1 MKNLTVSVVFDNSYP
16 LSWNFN
22 FCHNLTD
29 VEIQLFQRL
38 MFSLSSM
45 HLSSSVANLKTWSM
59 SSSGLFTVKSFFF
72 WSCLISQISSYSFWP
87 SF

>member
-22 FCHNLTD
+22 FRHNLTD

-72 WSCLISQISSYSFWP
+72 GLV
-87 SF
+87 